1 MFGCMSARKIIL
13 TYSCV
18 LLQLGNICAQQG
30 INNNWLMGYSSWG
43 GVPFGQTHI
52 DFYSGIP
59 VLSYDSLEMDFRHT
73 HGNISDVSGNMLFYT
88 NGYYIAD
95 ATNDT
100 MQNGS
105 GLNPGAYANAFSVGF
120 MIPQGALIIPKP
132 LSSSVYYMF
141 HSSVDDYPGGIG
153 SRAYQLYLT
162 TIDMTLNAGLGAVT
176 TKNVQVIIDT
186 LNCGKIAAT
195 RHANG
200 RDWWVMVHRV
210 NSNKFYKLLITPTA
224 ILGPYSQNI
233 GITRQWDA
241 GQAWFSPDGKKYAY
255 YYVNGGLEIFDFDR
269 CTGMLSNAVHVNIPF
284 ENGYNVG
291 MAISP
296 GSNALYVSNVFHV
309 YQFDLTASNIPA
321 SQLTVATYDS
331 FMSVFPGFPSGFAT
345 LFGLSALAPD
355 GKIYITTGN
364 GTMHMHTIDN
374 PDVIGLGCNVNQ
386 HSVQLQSVYFN
397 TLPNH
402 PNYFLGCDTSCTTC
416 LVGVTEN
423 ENENRHIRAMP
434 NPTTGNFTLQFN
446 VQSVSGELE
455 IYDVMGNMVW
465 REYIAPWS
473 QYKRIDISKLANGIY
488 LCKIL
493 RGDNVETL
501 KIIKE

>member
-1 MFGCMSARKIIL
+1 M
-13 TYSCV
+13 
-18 LLQLGNICAQQG
+18 
-30 INNNWLMGYSSWG
+30 
-43 GVPFGQTHI
+43 
-52 DFYSGIP
+52 
-59 VLSYDSLEMDFRHT
+59 
-73 HGNISDVSGNMLFYT
+73 FYT
-88 NGYYIAD
+88 NGYYISD

-105 GLNPGAYANAFSVGF
+105 GLNPGAYANFASDGF
-120 MIPQGALIIPKP
+120 AIAQAALIIQKP
-132 LSSSVYYMF
+132 GSNSIYYLF
-141 HSSVDDYPGGIG
+141 HG
-153 SRAYQLYLT
+153 SCDNYMITTGCRMHQHNLT
-162 TIDMTLNAGLGAVT
+162 TIDMNGNGGLGNVI
-176 TKNVQVIIDT
+176 TKNVPIIIDT
-186 LNCGKIAAT
+186 LNTGKIAAS

-255 YYVNGGLEIFDFDR
+255 YYVNGGLDIFDFDR

-296 GSNALYVSNVFHV
+296 GSNALYVSNDFHV

-331 FMSVFPGFPSGFAT
+331 FVSVFPGFPNGFAT

-416 LVGVTEN
+416 LVGVAEEEN
-423 ENENRHIRAMP
+423 EKVSVRAAP

-455 IYDVMGNMVW
+455 IFDVMGNMVYK
-465 REYIAPWS
+465 EYIAPWS

>member
-1 MFGCMSARKIIL
+1 MKRIFYGLLILFGLFGQSK
-13 TYSCV
+13 
-18 LLQLGNICAQQG
+18 AQQG

-43 GVPFGQTHI
+43 GVPFGQTNI
-52 DFYSGIP
+52 DFYNGVP
-59 VLSYDSLEMDFRHT
+59 VLSYDSLEMDFNHT
-73 HGNISDVSGNMLFYT
+73 HANISDVSGNMLFYT

-141 HSSVDDYPGGIG
+141 HG
-153 SRAYQLYLT
+153 SCDNYMITTGCRMHQLYLT
-162 TIDMTLNAGLGAVT
+162 TIDMNGNGGLGNVI
-176 TKNVQVIIDT
+176 TKNVPIIIDT
-186 LNCGKIAAT
+186 LNTGKIAAT

-296 GSNALYVSNVFHV
+296 GSNALYVSNAF
-309 YQFDLTASNIPA
+309 
-321 SQLTVATYDS
+321 
-331 FMSVFPGFPSGFAT
+331 FMFIN
-345 LFGLSALAPD
+345 L
-355 GKIYITTGN
+355 I
-364 GTMHMHTIDN
+364 
-374 PDVIGLGCNVNQ
+374 
-386 HSVQLQSVYFN
+386 
-397 TLPNH
+397 
-402 PNYFLGCDTSCTTC
+402 
-416 LVGVTEN
+416 
-423 ENENRHIRAMP
+423 
-434 NPTTGNFTLQFN
+434 
-446 VQSVSGELE
+446 
-455 IYDVMGNMVW
+455 
-465 REYIAPWS
+465 
-473 QYKRIDISKLANGIY
+473 
-488 LCKIL
+488 
-493 RGDNVETL
+493 
-501 KIIKE
+501 

>member
-1 MFGCMSARKIIL
+1 MDKTKLLLFISLLLVNEKI
-13 TYSCV
+13 T
-18 LLQLGNICAQQG
+18 AQQG

-43 GVPFGQTHI
+43 GTPFGQTKI
-52 DFYSGIP
+52 DFYNVTP
-59 VLSYDSLEMDFRHT
+59 TFTYDSIEMDFRHT
-73 HGNISDVSGNMLFYT
+73 HGNISDQSGNMMFYT
-88 NGYYIAD
+88 NGYYLAD

-105 GLNPGAYANAFSVGF
+105 GLNPGAYANFASDGF
-120 MIPQGALIIPKP
+120 AIPQGALIIPKP
-132 LSSSVYYMF
+132 SSNSLYYMF
-141 HSSVDDYPGGIG
+141 HGSVDNYPGGNG

-162 TIDMTLNAGLGAVT
+162 TIDMSLNGGLGAVT
-176 TKNVQVIIDT
+176 TKNVQIIIDT

-195 RHANG
+195 KHANG

-210 NSNKFYKLLITPTA
+210 NSNKFYKLLVTPTA

-233 GITRQWDA
+233 GVVRQWDA

-255 YYVNGGLEIFDFDR
+255 YYVNGGLDIFDFDR
-269 CTGMLSNAVHVNIPF
+269 CNGTLSNAVHVTLPF

-296 GSNALYVSNVFHV
+296 GSNALYVSNTQHV
-309 YQFDLTASNIPA
+309 YQFDLTAANIAA

-331 FMSVFPGFPSGFAT
+331 FVSVFPGFPNGFAT

-364 GTMHMHTIDN
+364 GTIHMHTIDN
-374 PDVIGLGCNVNQ
+374 PDVIGMGCNVNQ

-402 PNYFLGCDTSCTTC
+402 PNYFLGCDTTCTTC
-416 LVGVTEN
+416 LVGLPDFPEGEALTV
-423 ENENRHIRAMP
+423 RAFP
-434 NPTTGNFTLQFN
+434 NPSNGNFTLQFL
-446 VQSVSGELE
+446 VQKISGEME
-455 IYDVMGNMVW
+455 IYDVMGNLVLK
-465 REYIAPWS
+465 EYVAPWS
-473 QYKRIDISKLANGIY
+473 QYKRVNIDGLAKGIY
-488 LCKIL
+488 LCK
-493 RGDNVETL
+493 L
-501 KIIKE
+501 KWGSIEGSVKVIKE